1 MNENDKLGGSVG
13 LDIDSPKKSVEELR
27 ELAKQFLE
35 REAANGESPDA
46 IPEEFKNPEGEEQ
59 KENFYQSRNGFEEA
73 RILRGMYETLPLFE
87 TLDPSK
93 AFICGGYARW
103 MCSPR
108 QEPVQPSDVDVYC
121 FDQGTFDGLRDIF
134 SETLKKKH
142 ENDVCISFEKPK
154 DSKHVYFGIPPIQLI
169 KPMRHARVVT
179 DGTME
184 EILRNFDFTVIRIG
198 IQFSKETKTATGLA
212 DADFIHDET
221 GKILRLKN
229 IHCPISS
236 NYRVIK
242 YCRRG
247 YWIRPAQML
256 KLFLDWEQRDATY
269 RARIVDYLTRSQEG
283 KTLTQEEINDLE
295 ALMRI
300 D

>member
-1 MNENDKLGGSVG
+1 MSENDKLGGNVG

-27 ELAKQFLE
+27 ELVKEFSRKE
-35 REAANGESPDA
+35 TSETPDPV
-46 IPEEFKNPEGEEQ
+46 PEEFQHPEGEEQ
-59 KENFYQSRNGFEEA
+59 KFYQSRDGFEKV
-73 RILRGMYETLPLFE
+73 RILRGLYETMPLFE
-87 TLDPSK
+87 TLNASQ

-108 QEPVQPSDVDVYC
+108 QEPASPSDVDIYC
-121 FDQGTFDGLRDIF
+121 FDKDTFDALRIVL
-134 SETLKKKH
+134 SETLKQKH
-142 ENDVCISFEKPK
+142 ENDVCVSFEKPN
-154 DSKHVYFGIPPIQLI
+154 DSQHKYFGIPPVQLI

-184 EILRNFDFTVIRIG
+184 EILQNFDFTVIRIG
-198 IQFSKETKTATGLA
+198 IQFSNETKMAIGLA

-256 KLFLDWEQRDATY
+256 KLFLDWEGRDETY
-269 RARIVDYLTRSQEG
+269 RVKIVDYLTRSQSG
-283 KTLTQEEINDLE
+283 QNLTQEEINDLE

>member
-1 MNENDKLGGSVG
+1 MENDKKGGSVG

-27 ELAKQFLE
+27 ELAKQFSE
-35 REAANGESPDA
+35 REKEKESSDP

-59 KENFYQSRNGFEEA
+59 KFYQSRDGFEEV
-73 RILRGMYETLPLFE
+73 RILRGMYETMPLFE
-87 TLDPSK
+87 TLDSAK

-108 QEPVQPSDVDVYC
+108 QEPVPPSDVDVYC
-121 FDQGTFDGLRDIF
+121 FDKDTFDALRAAL
-134 SETLKKKH
+134 SATLTQKH
-142 ENDVCISFEKPK
+142 ENDVCVSFEKPK
-154 DSKHVYFGIPPIQLI
+154 DSQHGYFSIPPVQLI

-184 EILRNFDFTVIRIG
+184 EILKNFDFTVIRIG
-198 IQFSKETKTATGLA
+198 IQFFKETKTAIGLA

-256 KLFLDWEQRDATY
+256 KLFLDWEQRDDAY
-269 RARIVDYLTRSQEG
+269 RAKIVDYLTRSQSG
-283 KTLTQEEINDLE
+283 QNLTQEEINDLE